1 MNSLLDYSI
10 LLFLLLVASIIA
22 NEGPLEYPEPI
33 GGWPHDYCNSTKIQS
48 PIDIPSTK
56 DDSVLIDDGSHA
68 KIISLLYSNI
78 NQGIVYYDK
87 GHKWTT
93 DALNVGILEIEIN
106 GTLFRYNLSSFH
118 FHLYSE
124 HRIENK
130 QYPMELHFVHTN
142 LDENDEANKHLVIGI
157 LFDYKDDK
165 ENKFLKDINLG
176 DETPIKE
183 ASIFDLINKDDTFYY
198 YKGSLTTPSCTEIV
212 NWIVFK
218 DIRSMS
224 YEQFNKFR
232 DWVEHSNMTSY
243 GTGYGNARGPKR
255 LNKREIYL
263 ENYKEEKQPD
273 DESSSRLSTGQILR
287 QTIAN
292 QKIQNWENV
301 QKRMNEGKLVDSD
314 IVLKLLSDEMDKQKE
329 KHIILDG
336 FPINEENFEA
346 WEKNI
351 KEKLHAIFYLE
362 ITEDEMKKR
371 LIRRGERED
380 DNENAIKER
389 IRAFNYETKPLINY
403 LRNKGNI
410 IIFDGM
416 KSKKELN
423 AELKSEIMN
432 KKLYK

>member
-1 MNSLLDYSI
+1 MGFSLGQAA
-10 LLFLLLVASIIA
+10 V
-22 NEGPLEYPEPI
+22 NLEAEKPCYICII
-33 GGWPHDYCNSTKIQS
+33 GGPGSGKTTQS
-48 PIDIPSTK
+48 
-56 DDSVLIDDGSHA
+56 
-68 KIISLLYSNI
+68 
-78 NQGIVYYDK
+78 
-87 GHKWTT
+87 
-93 DALNVGILEIEIN
+93 
-106 GTLFRYNLSSFH
+106 RYIH
-118 FHLYSE
+118 E
-124 HRIENK
+124 
-130 QYPMELHFVHTN
+130 
-142 LDENDEANKHLVIGI
+142 
-157 LFDYKDDK
+157 LFD
-165 ENKFLKDINLG
+165 F
-176 DETPIKE
+176 
-183 ASIFDLINKDDTFYY
+183 A
-198 YKGSLTTPSCTEIV
+198 
-212 NWIVFK
+212 
-218 DIRSMS
+218 
-224 YEQFNKFR
+224 
-232 DWVEHSNMTSY
+232 H
-243 GTGYGNARGPKR
+243 
-255 LNKREIYL
+255 
-263 ENYKEEKQPD
+263 
-273 DESSSRLSTGQILR
+273 LSTGQILR

-346 WEKNI
+346 WDKNI
-351 KEKLHAIFYLE
+351 REKLDAIFYLE

>member
-1 MNSLLDYSI
+1 MGFSLGQAA
-10 LLFLLLVASIIA
+10 V
-22 NEGPLEYPEPI
+22 NLEAEKPCYICII
-33 GGWPHDYCNSTKIQS
+33 GGPGSGKTTQS
-48 PIDIPSTK
+48 
-56 DDSVLIDDGSHA
+56 
-68 KIISLLYSNI
+68 
-78 NQGIVYYDK
+78 
-87 GHKWTT
+87 
-93 DALNVGILEIEIN
+93 
-106 GTLFRYNLSSFH
+106 RYIH
-118 FHLYSE
+118 E
-124 HRIENK
+124 
-130 QYPMELHFVHTN
+130 
-142 LDENDEANKHLVIGI
+142 
-157 LFDYKDDK
+157 LFD
-165 ENKFLKDINLG
+165 F
-176 DETPIKE
+176 
-183 ASIFDLINKDDTFYY
+183 A
-198 YKGSLTTPSCTEIV
+198 
-212 NWIVFK
+212 
-218 DIRSMS
+218 
-224 YEQFNKFR
+224 
-232 DWVEHSNMTSY
+232 H
-243 GTGYGNARGPKR
+243 
-255 LNKREIYL
+255 
-263 ENYKEEKQPD
+263 
-273 DESSSRLSTGQILR
+273 LSTGQILR

-314 IVLKLLSDEMDKQKE
+314 IVLKLLSDEVDKQKE

>member
-1 MNSLLDYSI
+1 MGFSLGQAA
-10 LLFLLLVASIIA
+10 V
-22 NEGPLEYPEPI
+22 NLEAEKPCYICII
-33 GGWPHDYCNSTKIQS
+33 GGPGSGKTTQS
-48 PIDIPSTK
+48 
-56 DDSVLIDDGSHA
+56 
-68 KIISLLYSNI
+68 
-78 NQGIVYYDK
+78 
-87 GHKWTT
+87 
-93 DALNVGILEIEIN
+93 
-106 GTLFRYNLSSFH
+106 RYIH
-118 FHLYSE
+118 E
-124 HRIENK
+124 
-130 QYPMELHFVHTN
+130 
-142 LDENDEANKHLVIGI
+142 
-157 LFDYKDDK
+157 LFD
-165 ENKFLKDINLG
+165 F
-176 DETPIKE
+176 
-183 ASIFDLINKDDTFYY
+183 A
-198 YKGSLTTPSCTEIV
+198 
-212 NWIVFK
+212 
-218 DIRSMS
+218 
-224 YEQFNKFR
+224 
-232 DWVEHSNMTSY
+232 H
-243 GTGYGNARGPKR
+243 
-255 LNKREIYL
+255 
-263 ENYKEEKQPD
+263 
-273 DESSSRLSTGQILR
+273 LSTGQILR

-403 LRNKGNI
+403 LRNKRNI

>member
-1 MNSLLDYSI
+1 MGFSLGQAA
-10 LLFLLLVASIIA
+10 V
-22 NEGPLEYPEPI
+22 NLEAEKPCYICII
-33 GGWPHDYCNSTKIQS
+33 GGPGSGKTTQS
-48 PIDIPSTK
+48 
-56 DDSVLIDDGSHA
+56 
-68 KIISLLYSNI
+68 
-78 NQGIVYYDK
+78 
-87 GHKWTT
+87 
-93 DALNVGILEIEIN
+93 
-106 GTLFRYNLSSFH
+106 RYIH
-118 FHLYSE
+118 E
-124 HRIENK
+124 
-130 QYPMELHFVHTN
+130 
-142 LDENDEANKHLVIGI
+142 
-157 LFDYKDDK
+157 LFD
-165 ENKFLKDINLG
+165 F
-176 DETPIKE
+176 
-183 ASIFDLINKDDTFYY
+183 A
-198 YKGSLTTPSCTEIV
+198 
-212 NWIVFK
+212 
-218 DIRSMS
+218 
-224 YEQFNKFR
+224 
-232 DWVEHSNMTSY
+232 H
-243 GTGYGNARGPKR
+243 
-255 LNKREIYL
+255 
-263 ENYKEEKQPD
+263 
-273 DESSSRLSTGQILR
+273 LSTGQILR

-314 IVLKLLSDEMDKQKE
+314 IVLKLLSDEIDKQKE

>member
-1 MNSLLDYSI
+1 MGFSLGQAA
-10 LLFLLLVASIIA
+10 V
-22 NEGPLEYPEPI
+22 NLEAEKPCYICII
-33 GGWPHDYCNSTKIQS
+33 GGPGSGKTTQS
-48 PIDIPSTK
+48 
-56 DDSVLIDDGSHA
+56 
-68 KIISLLYSNI
+68 
-78 NQGIVYYDK
+78 
-87 GHKWTT
+87 
-93 DALNVGILEIEIN
+93 
-106 GTLFRYNLSSFH
+106 RYIH
-118 FHLYSE
+118 E
-124 HRIENK
+124 
-130 QYPMELHFVHTN
+130 
-142 LDENDEANKHLVIGI
+142 
-157 LFDYKDDK
+157 LFDFA
-165 ENKFLKDINLG
+165 N
-176 DETPIKE
+176 
-183 ASIFDLINKDDTFYY
+183 
-198 YKGSLTTPSCTEIV
+198 
-212 NWIVFK
+212 
-218 DIRSMS
+218 
-224 YEQFNKFR
+224 
-232 DWVEHSNMTSY
+232 
-243 GTGYGNARGPKR
+243 
-255 LNKREIYL
+255 
-263 ENYKEEKQPD
+263 
-273 DESSSRLSTGQILR
+273 LSTGQILR